1 MCKICNSRPFNFV
14 NYAGREKR
22 KIKTRHTNIS
32 GFTSSILQRAV
43 HDVDT
48 YEFVFLLS
56 AKILSLSATHSLVP
70 MNFWN
75 KNGK

>member
-1 MCKICNSRPFNFV
+1 M

-22 KIKTRHTNIS
+22 KFKTRHTNIS
-32 GFTSSILQRAV
+32 GFTSSILQRTI

-48 YEFVFLLS
+48 YELVFLLS
-56 AKILSLSATHSLVP
+56 AKILSLAAKHGLVP